1 MNDKL
6 IVIVGFMGCGK
17 TAVAKELSR
26 LLKKPCVDLDA
37 RIEELEAR
45 TPAEIITD
53 DGDLA
58 FRAVETQ
65 ALRASLAD
73 GEKGTV
79 IALGGGAWPVPVNR
93 ELVHSVDSTV
103 IWLNTPF
110 DVCWRR
116 IERDVRSR
124 PLAPSRTA
132 AETLFSE
139 RLPFYRLADLHLE
152 VGDES
157 PTQIAERI
165 AALL

>member
-26 LLKKPCVDLDA
+26 LLKKRCLDLDA
-37 RIEELEAR
+37 HIQDLERRSPAQIIE
-45 TPAEIITD
+45 D
-53 DGDLA
+53 DGELA

-65 ALRASLAD
+65 ALRAILAA

-79 IALGGGAWPVPVNR
+79 IALGGGAWAIPVNR
-93 ELVHSVDSTV
+93 ELIPALETV
-103 IWLNTPF
+103 VVWLDAPL
-110 DVCWRR
+110 DLCWRR
-116 IERDVRSR
+116 IAKDADSR
-124 PLAPSRTA
+124 PLAPTRSA
-132 AETLFSE
+132 AEILFSE
-139 RLPFYRLADLHLE
+139 RLPFYRLADLHVE